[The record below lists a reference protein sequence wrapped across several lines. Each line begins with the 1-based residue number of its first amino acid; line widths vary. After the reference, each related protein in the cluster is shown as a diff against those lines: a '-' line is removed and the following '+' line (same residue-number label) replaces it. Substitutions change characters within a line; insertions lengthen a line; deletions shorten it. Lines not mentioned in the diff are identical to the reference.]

1 MSSHSIKALSTHLI
15 NQIAAGEVVDRPAS
29 VVKELLENAVDA
41 QADTI
46 SLEIDK
52 GGMKRIRVRDNG
64 VGINK
69 DELHLALS
77 RHATSKITNLHD
89 LENVQSL
96 GFRGEALPSI
106 ASIARLKL
114 SSRAKGSS
122 QGWCLHGDGKEI
134 FIDPPEPIA
143 HPEGTSVDI
152 KDLFFNIPARRK
164 FLKTEKTEFHHI
176 EIAVKKIALSC
187 FKTQFSL
194 QHNGRSIL
202 HLLPA
207 LDQESANKRVAD
219 ICGTAFIEQSFYFE
233 HEAVDLRLWGWV
245 GLPTFSR
252 AQADLQYFFVNGRV
266 IRDRVV
272 SHAVRQ
278 AYQDVLYHGRH
289 PAYVLFL
296 ELAPKLVDVN
306 AHPRKQEVRF
316 RESQLVHS
324 FLHHSLKQALADIR
338 PDDVIAS
345 AADKA
350 TISPKGSHDNSLQA
364 IDASKV
370 HSKTQAHYPAKNAQ
384 QHLNLA
390 VKETMAA
397 YKQLH
402 EPYQANAATNLSSSN
417 NAIATPVPLAEQ
429 NALPSDTLTTAE
441 TALTS
446 EQKENNT
453 LGAIPPLGFAVA
465 QIQGVFILAENAMGL
480 IIVDM
485 HAAHERIRYEYL
497 KRSMAEDNIR
507 SQSLLVPV
515 SVSVSKAEADAAE
528 QYATIFTDL
537 GFCLDR
543 LDSEKLIIRA
553 VPSLLKDSDVAVLV
567 SDVLADLLMYDNS
580 ERIQAEMNTILG
592 TMACHNS
599 VRANHTLSL
608 PEMNALLRDMER
620 TERSG
625 QCNHGRPT
633 WTQLT
638 MQQLDTL
645 FMRGQ

>member
-1 MSSHSIKALSTHLI
+1 MSLHSIKSLSPHLI

-29 VVKELLENAVDA
+29 VVKELLENALDA
-41 QADTI
+41 DADKI
-46 SLEIDK
+46 SLEIER
-52 GGMKRIRVRDNG
+52 GGMKRIRIRDNG
-64 VGINK
+64 VGISQQ
-69 DELHLALS
+69 ELHLALS
-77 RHATSKITNLHD
+77 RHATSKISSLHD
-89 LENVQSL
+89 LENVKSL

-106 ASIARLKL
+106 ASISRLKL
-114 SSRAKGSS
+114 SSRQKEAE
-122 QGWCLHGDGKEI
+122 QAWCLYGDGKEI
-134 FIDPPEPIA
+134 FIDPPEPVA
-143 HPEGTSVDI
+143 HPHGTSLDI
-152 KDLFFNIPARRK
+152 KDLFFNVPARRK
-164 FLKTEKTEFHHI
+164 FLKTEKTEFRHI
-176 EIAVKKIALSC
+176 EDVVKKIALSC
-187 FKTQFSL
+187 FETQFSL

-207 LDQESANKRVAD
+207 TDQDSADKRVASV
-219 ICGTAFIEQSFYFE
+219 CGKAFSEQSFYFE
-233 HEAVDLRLWGWV
+233 HEAAGLRLWGWV

-296 ELAPKLVDVN
+296 ELEPKLVDVN

-324 FLHHSLKQALADIR
+324 FLHRSLKQALADLR
-338 PDDVIAS
+338 PEHLINDMTEQQAS
-345 AADKA
+345 ANSIDCTGANSHVNTKYTASDLSSL
-350 TISPKGSHDNSLQA
+350 TTRPSP
-364 IDASKV
+364 V
-370 HSKTQAHYPAKNAQ
+370 HSYPPRYAQ
-384 QHLNLA
+384 QNLGLA
-390 VKETMAA
+390 VKETMSA

-402 EPYQANAATNLSSSN
+402 QAYQAEEAAD
-417 NAIATPVPLAEQ
+417 ATTQTSMPIQLPEHYAEQ
-429 NALPSDTLTTAE
+429 ALNPDESKQE
-441 TALTS
+441 TG
-446 EQKENNT
+446 E
-453 LGAIPPLGFAVA
+453 IPPLGFAVA
-465 QIQGVFILAENAMGL
+465 QIQGVFILAENALGL

-507 SQSLLVPV
+507 SQPLLVPV
-515 SVSVSKAEADAAE
+515 SLSVSEKEADYAE
-528 QYATIFTDL
+528 QYDSIFSDL
-537 GFCLDR
+537 GFNVDR
-543 LDSEKLIIRA
+543 LDSEKLLIRA
-553 VPSLLKDSDVAVLV
+553 VPSLLKQSDVALLV
-567 SDVLADLLMYDNS
+567 TDVLSDLLMYGNS

-599 VRANHTLSL
+599 VRANQTLSIT
-608 PEMNALLRDMER
+608 EMNDLFRDMER

-638 MQQLDTL
+638 MQQLDKL

>member
-1 MSSHSIKALSTHLI
+1 
-15 NQIAAGEVVDRPAS
+15 
-29 VVKELLENAVDA
+29 
-41 QADTI
+41 
-46 SLEIDK
+46 
-52 GGMKRIRVRDNG
+52 MKRIRIRDNG
-64 VGINK
+64 LGIAK
-69 DELHLALS
+69 QELQLALS
-77 RHATSKITNLHD
+77 RHATSKISNLHD

-106 ASIARLKL
+106 ASISRLKL
-114 SSRAKGSS
+114 SSRLKDSQ

-134 FIDPPEPIA
+134 FMDPPEPVA
-143 HPEGTSVDI
+143 HPEGTSLDI

-176 EIAVKKIALSC
+176 EAVVKKIALSC
-187 FKTQFSL
+187 FETQFSL

-207 LDQESANKRVAD
+207 TDQQSATKRVATV
-219 ICGTAFIEQSFYFE
+219 CGKAFIQQSFYID
-233 HEAVDLRLWGWV
+233 HEASGLRLWGWV

-316 RESQLVHS
+316 RESQAVHR
-324 FLHHSLKQALADIR
+324 FLHHSLKQALADLR
-338 PDDVIAS
+338 PADVIEEARLDQSAPTALNPLQQDQARHSHHSSDEEGFVQRSDNTATNQPYYPVNAS
-345 AADKA
+345 HAR
-350 TISPKGSHDNSLQA
+350 IG
-364 IDASKV
+364 
-370 HSKTQAHYPAKNAQ
+370 
-384 QHLNLA
+384 LA
-390 VKETMAA
+390 VKDTLAA

-402 EPYQANAATNLSSSN
+402 QPYQTDSSTPTSMPVQLPEQQDEPAAMLS
-417 NAIATPVPLAEQ
+417 TPADLAP
-429 NALPSDTLTTAE
+429 AVLSDKHAVDT
-441 TALTS
+441 
-446 EQKENNT
+446 
-453 LGAIPPLGFAVA
+453 IPPLGFAVA
-465 QIQGVFILAENAMGL
+465 QIHGIFILAENALGL

-507 SQSLLVPV
+507 SQVLLVPV
-515 SVSVSKAEADAAE
+515 SMSVSQKEADYAE
-528 QYATIFTDL
+528 QYASVFSEL
-537 GFCLDR
+537 GFSLDR
-543 LDSEKLIIRA
+543 LDREKLIIRA
-553 VPSLLKDSDVAVLV
+553 VPSLLKDCDVAALV
-567 SDVLADLLMYDNS
+567 IDVLSDLLMYGNS
-580 ERIQAEMNTILG
+580 ERIQTEMNTILG
-592 TMACHNS
+592 TMACHNA
-599 VRANHTLSL
+599 VRANRSLSIA
-608 PEMNALLRDMER
+608 EMNALLRDMER

-638 MQQLDTL
+638 LKQLDTL